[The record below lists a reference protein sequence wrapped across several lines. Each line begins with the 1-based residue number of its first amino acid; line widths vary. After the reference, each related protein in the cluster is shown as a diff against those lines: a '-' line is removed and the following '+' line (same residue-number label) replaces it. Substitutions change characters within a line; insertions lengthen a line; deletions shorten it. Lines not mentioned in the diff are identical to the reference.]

1 MWATVYDDDGTPA
14 LRKTLIKPGCCVT
27 IKPYSRSS
35 ADIYIRSDR
44 TAGAERPIAKKEKD
58 ILDFTDIDF
67 ERFTFNTDE
76 SPQEIFLNR
85 KVKNYKRL
93 QIIVRNKVLNEGFG
107 IFKITKHYVLGNYA
121 KR

>member
-1 MWATVYDDDGTPA
+1 M
-14 LRKTLIKPGCCVT
+14 
-27 IKPYSRSS
+27 
-35 ADIYIRSDR
+35 
-44 TAGAERPIAKKEKD
+44 D

-67 ERFTFNTDE
+67 ERFTFNTDN

-93 QIIVRNKVLNEGFG
+93 QIIVRNNEISEGFG
-107 IFKITKHYVLGNYA
+107 IFQITKHYVTGNYA

>member
-1 MWATVYDDDGTPA
+1 MSVLNLQILPSAVPKYKD
-14 LRKTLIKPGCCVT
+14 
-27 IKPYSRSS
+27 SS
-35 ADIYIRSDR
+35 APDR
-44 TAGAERPIAKKEKD
+44 TGGHEKKVAAKPMD

-67 ERFTFNTDE
+67 ERITFNTDE

-93 QIIVRNKVLNEGFG
+93 QIIVRNQEPNEGFG
-107 IFKITKHYVLGNYA
+107 IFQITKHYVTGNYA